1 MLSYLQH
8 KLFPLGIP
16 EGQSFMFGTQ
26 LMICVISPVILMKFQ
41 YGKNFWMP
49 SVKSSVKLM
58 SLQIFPAWYYLNYCH
73 ENYQHG
79 GHINSWSGIEAS
91 TS

>member
-1 MLSYLQH
+1 
-8 KLFPLGIP
+8 
-16 EGQSFMFGTQ
+16 
-26 LMICVISPVILMKFQ
+26 
-41 YGKNFWMP
+41 MP